1 MIKLIRKEIMFMR
14 GWLVVVFAF
23 PILTVYII
31 FLEKSE
37 TYIFLSLLICVTTI
51 MSILSIM
58 GQERTTKLDS
68 FMLSLPINRNDIVKS
83 KYVVYGLLP
92 VIYSTSLYFSLT
104 ITSHVFKLEDINIGI
119 DFILLAGS
127 ISLIT
132 VAIVMPILF
141 KGNRKYKTG
150 YRIINFLYLAIIL
163 FGTSISSYLDILVL
177 NLNFELLGIVLSVIA
192 IVVYLISHKVS
203 QKLYGKMLS

>member
-150 YRIINFLYLAIIL
+150 YRIIKKTDRNKNL
-163 FGTSISSYLDILVL
+163 FMI
-177 NLNFELLGIVLSVIA
+177 
-192 IVVYLISHKVS
+192 
-203 QKLYGKMLS
+203 M